1 MLCLTGNKKKK
12 KGVYIMKD
20 LAVIALIALV
30 ITIIVTITGTTLLL
44 RQVKK
49 PESQRKG
56 EIFQPEHIDDP
67 QTEEDWKKW
76 DDDDWKKDEWEE
88 QWNNWDFDKH
98 APAENSGAPD
108 APEQTSSDED
118 NVNNDETED
127 M

>member
-1 MLCLTGNKKKK
+1 
-12 KGVYIMKD
+12 MKD
-20 LAVIALIALV
+20 FAVIALIALA
-30 ITIIVTITGTTLLL
+30 ITIVVTIIGTTLLL
-44 RQVKK
+44 RQARK
-49 PESQRKG
+49 PEDERRG

-76 DDDDWKKDEWEE
+76 DDDDWSKDEWEE

-98 APAENSGAPD
+98 APAENSGASD
-108 APEQTSSDED
+108 APEQTSRDED

>member
-1 MLCLTGNKKKK
+1 
-12 KGVYIMKD
+12 MKD

-67 QTEEDWKKW
+67 RTEEDWKKW
-76 DDDDWKKDEWEE
+76 DDDDWSKDEWEE

-108 APEQTSSDED
+108 APEQTSRDED